1 MTVSPTARKEQWH
14 EIAERRRCFFN
25 PEAPGRQVR
34 YPLFSTRLE
43 QRFSIASHWPTRWQV
58 TRTKEMNKEMACVGR
73 LARGGAPSLRLRSV
87 HRSNHPPIRDA
98 SRCGRPLTDVP
109 CLRLRNHLRTTLLD
123 ARSKTPIRVAAA
135 AR

>member
-87 HRSNHPPIRDA
+87 HRSNHS
-98 SRCGRPLTDVP
+98 SRCGPG
-109 CLRLRNHLRTTLLD
+109 LRFG
-123 ARSKTPIRVAAA
+123 TPAAAA